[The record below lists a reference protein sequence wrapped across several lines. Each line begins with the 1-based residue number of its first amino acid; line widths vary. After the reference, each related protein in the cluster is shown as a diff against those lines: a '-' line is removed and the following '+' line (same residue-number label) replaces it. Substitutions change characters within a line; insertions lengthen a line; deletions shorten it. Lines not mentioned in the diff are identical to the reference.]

1 MDIKPIRTDTDY
13 QTALREIETLMIAWH
28 FPISNEPARVSL
40 RRFLSHN
47 KFMSANFRI
56 LMLILAVVQG
66 LFTGLTA
73 FTGAFAD
80 GGQWWE
86 YATMVVVHPLAAI
99 GLLALVITSRPA
111 RALIATAAALLL
123 LAVAADILCSF
134 AWSVSLGATGGSRL
148 YFQLSRLS
156 GLAIV

>member
-1 MDIKPIRTDTDY
+1 MSLKG
-13 QTALREIETLMIAWH
+13 
-28 FPISNEPARVSL
+28 VSL

-47 KFMSANFRI
+47 KFMSAKFRI

-134 AWSVSLGATGGSRL
+134 AILVGITRGDWWFPVVFSVIPVIGLGYCLT
-148 YFQLSRLS
+148 
-156 GLAIV
+156 LARHRA